1 MRRARQASSSY
12 SIRNRGRQVALGGA
26 SSGAVADAV
35 DDLAATSAP
44 SSAVL
49 AWSAPPNNGSEIT
62 DYIVQYQPT

>member
-1 MRRARQASSSY
+1 MLNLQLGGSLL
-12 SIRNRGRQVALGGA
+12 GGGFGGA
-26 SSGAVADAV
+26 SSAAAPDAV
-35 DDLAATSAP
+35 GDLAATSAP